1 MSRLI
6 RFSSLTMTVILL
18 ANILAACGSG
28 QTATSAPTTVLST
41 DAANPTIVATESAV
55 TEPAATEANAET
67 PGTGTTPQA
76 TASTGESA
84 TPAIVAAANA
94 FLETLDET
102 QRAAVSFPYPSD
114 QTTATAVDFGGRV
127 GEQFGESVWSN
138 YPVSDVIRPGL
149 KMGDLTDTQRE
160 AVLTLLAT
168 TLSKQGYQKVLDIMN
183 ADQVLAEGGTN
194 YASGKENYLIG
205 LFGTPSDSTR
215 WMLQFGGHH
224 LGLNVTIQGAAMT
237 MAPTL
242 TGCDPCEFTDAS
254 GNTVRP
260 LGAET
265 DAAFALI
272 NALDATQQQQAILS
286 YSVTD
291 LVLGPGH
298 DGQVLEPE
306 GIPAASLNADQQ
318 ALLLELVGNWVN
330 MLNDASAQARMADL
344 EANLADTYFAW
355 SGPTTPGSAI
365 YFRITGPSLHIEFAN
380 QGAMGGPGGGPGG
393 APGGTPAGGT
403 PSGTPGG
410 GQSNPPGTG
419 SANHI
424 HTIYRDP
431 TNEYGT
437 GLSQ

>member
-6 RFSSLTMTVILL
+6 RFRSLVMTVILL

-28 QTATSAPTTVLST
+28 QTVTSAPTTVLST

-102 QRAAVSFPYPSD
+102 QRTAVSFPYPSD

-160 AVLTLLAT
+160 AVLTLLAA
-168 TLSKQGYQKVLDIMN
+168 TLSEQGYQKVLDIMN

-194 YASGKENYLIG
+194 YASGKDNYLIG
-205 LFGTPSDSTR
+205 IFGTPSDSTR

-242 TGCDPCEFTDAS
+242 TGCTPCEYTDAN

-260 LGAET
+260 LGSET
-265 DAAFALI
+265 DNGFELI

-298 DGQVLEPE
+298 DDQVLEPE

-318 ALLLELVGNWVN
+318 ALLLELAGNWVN
-330 MLNDASAQARMADL
+330 VLNDVSAQTRMADL

-355 SGPTTPGSAI
+355 SGPTTPGSAV
-365 YFRITGPSLHIEFAN
+365 YFRITGPTLQIEFAN
-380 QGAMGGPGGGPGG
+380 QGAGGGPQNS
-393 APGGTPAGGT
+393 AQ
-403 PSGTPGG
+403 GG
-410 GQSNPPGTG
+410 G
-419 SANHI
+419 ANHI

-437 GLSQ
+437 GISQ

>member
-1 MSRLI
+1 MSFILI
-6 RFSSLTMTVILL
+6 
-18 ANILAACGSG
+18 ANILAACGAS

-41 DAANPTIVATESAV
+41 DAANPTTVA

-67 PGTGTTPQA
+67 PSTGTTLQA
-76 TASTGESA
+76 TAGTGENA
-84 TPAIVAAANA
+84 TPNFVAAANA

-102 QRAAVSFPYPSD
+102 QRAAVSFPYPND

-127 GEQFGESVWSN
+127 GEQFGESIWSN

-183 ADQVLAEGGTN
+183 ADQVLADGGTN
-194 YASGKENYLIG
+194 YASGTDNYLIG
-205 LFGTPSDSTR
+205 IFGTPSDSTR

-242 TGCDPCEFTDAS
+242 TGCDPCEFTDAN

-265 DAAFALI
+265 DKGFELI

-306 GIPAASLNADQQ
+306 GIPATSLNADQQ

-355 SGPTTPGSAI
+355 SGPTTPGSAV

-380 QGAMGGPGGGPGG
+380 QGGLGGPGGPGGG
-393 APGGTPAGGT
+393 PGGTPAGGT
-403 PSGTPGG
+403 PSATPGG
-410 GQSNPPGTG
+410 QSSPLGAG

-437 GLSQ
+437 GISQ